1 MKISEIS
8 KKSKPELE
16 ILLAE
21 NRDQL
26 RVLRFDVQLKQS
38 KNVREIRK
46 TKKSIAQILTILKEK
61 YE

>member
-1 MKISEIS
+1 MKISKINQ
-8 KKSKPELE
+8 KNKPELE
-16 ILLAE
+16 MLLAE
-21 NRDQL
+21 DRDNL

-46 TKKSIAQILTILKEK
+46 TKKRIAQILTILKEK

>member
-16 ILLAE
+16 MLLSE